1 MRAQVSLLDAWLCLA
16 LGKSPPQE
24 QSKTAF
30 VSVMCILA
38 ERVLLG
44 CTRRKISQ
52 NKSLKEKL
60 RTQEEGDDAE
70 ARF

>member
-24 QSKTAF
+24 QSKTA
-30 VSVMCILA
+30 VMCILA